1 MVWTVDVS
9 VNTRRRE
16 KNLTAP
22 DAHTKKEPLV
32 INSQFRPTLVAAH
45 KLGRLLIISTP
56 GSQGL
61 KPLGFPHILN

>member
-1 MVWTVDVS
+1 MCQR
-9 VNTRRRE
+9 NTRRRE
-16 KNLTAP
+16 KNLTTP

-32 INSQFRPTLVAAH
+32 MNSQFRPTLAAATSW
-45 KLGRLLIISTP
+45 GGLLIISTP